1 MLSPADYRAI
11 VTKQRTGLRALLWR
25 GLFRVVSWPY
35 GLAMRWRNRGYDR
48 NPAKTTRVAVPV
60 VSIGNLTLGGTGK
73 TPLVEWLCRWLRE
86 QDVRVAIVSR
96 GYGAEDGATN
106 DEARELEEKLPDVP
120 HVQNPDRIA
129 AATLAIE
136 ELATQFIV
144 LDDAFQHR
152 RIARDLDI
160 VLIDATEPLGHGYVF
175 PRGTLREP
183 LSGVSR
189 AQALILTRADQ
200 VSADER
206 ALIHARYQQL
216 ASQAS
221 WAEAAHQPVSLRD
234 ANGVEAPL
242 ELLQNAKITAFC
254 GIGNPAGF
262 RHTLTEICGEVIELR
277 EFPDHHSY
285 TRDDLDQLGN
295 SAKQQQ
301 AELLVCTHKDLVKI
315 GVTSLGGVPLYALR
329 IGLKFLAGEEEL
341 LAKLRPLLERIPP
354 DDHVLEFTGS

>member
-1 MLSPADYRAI
+1 MLSPAEYRAI
-11 VTKQRTGLRALLWR
+11 VTKQRTGVRALLWR
-25 GLFRVVSWPY
+25 GLFRVASWPY
-35 GLAMRWRNRGYDR
+35 GLVMRLRNRGYDR

-86 QDVRVAIVSR
+86 RDVRVAIVSR
-96 GYGAEDGATN
+96 GYGAEDGASN

-160 VLIDATEPLGHGYVF
+160 VLIDATEPFGQGYVF

-183 LSGVSR
+183 LSGVAR
-189 AQALILTRADQ
+189 AQVLILTRADQ
-200 VSADER
+200 VSAEER
-206 ALIHARYQQL
+206 AAIRQRYQQL
-216 ASQAS
+216 APHAL

-234 ANGVEAPL
+234 SNGVEVPL
-242 ELLQNAKITAFC
+242 TLLQHARVMAFC

-262 RHTLTEICGEVIELR
+262 RHSLKEFCGKLVELS
-277 EFPDHHSY
+277 EFPDHHHY
-285 TRDDLDQLGN
+285 ALTDLQQLE
-295 SAKQQQ
+295 AKAKAQQ
-301 AELLVCTHKDLVKI
+301 AELLLCTHKDLVKI

-329 IGLKFLAGEEEL
+329 VGLKFLTGEEEL
-341 LAKLRPLLERIPP
+341 LAKLRPLLELIPP
-354 DDHVLEFTGS
+354 EDHMLELMGP

>member
-1 MLSPADYRAI
+1 MLTPAEYRAI
-11 VTKQRTGLRALLWR
+11 VTKERTGLRALLWR
-25 GLFRVVSWPY
+25 GLFRVASWPY
-35 GLAMRWRNRGYDR
+35 GWAMRWRNRGYDR
-48 NPAKTTRVAVPV
+48 NPNKTTRVGVPV

-86 QDVRVAIVSR
+86 QGVRVAIVSR
-96 GYGAEDGATN
+96 GYGAEDGASN

-120 HVQNPDRIA
+120 HVQNPNRIA

-136 ELATQFIV
+136 ELATQFLV

-160 VLIDATEPLGHGYVF
+160 VLIDATEPLGQGYVF

-183 LSGVSR
+183 LAGVAR
-189 AQALILTRADQ
+189 AQVLILTRADQ
-200 VSADER
+200 VSDAER
-206 ALIHARYQQL
+206 AAIRARYQHL
-216 ASQAS
+216 APDAL
-221 WAEAAHQPVSLRD
+221 WAEAAHEPVALRD
-234 ANGVEAPL
+234 ANGVEVPL
-242 ELLQNAKITAFC
+242 TLLRSARVAAFC

-262 RHTLTEICGEVIELR
+262 RHSLDELCGKLIDLR
-277 EFPDHHSY
+277 EFPDHHHYS
-285 TRDDLDQLGN
+285 REDLEQLE
-295 SAKQQQ
+295 SKAKEQR

-341 LAKLRPLLERIPP
+341 LAKLRPLLMLIPP
-354 DDHVLEFTGS
+354 DVELEFAGP